1 MSESPSSNT
10 EPNDCFPLK
19 MLADLFSILFD
30 YDRLLSFAAM
40 KTLNKTSNTDKC
52 AELHSSIEER
62 ADESRES

>member
-1 MSESPSSNT
+1 
-10 EPNDCFPLK
+10 
-19 MLADLFSILFD
+19 MLADLFSILFN

-40 KTLNKTSNTDKC
+40 KTFNKTSNTDKC